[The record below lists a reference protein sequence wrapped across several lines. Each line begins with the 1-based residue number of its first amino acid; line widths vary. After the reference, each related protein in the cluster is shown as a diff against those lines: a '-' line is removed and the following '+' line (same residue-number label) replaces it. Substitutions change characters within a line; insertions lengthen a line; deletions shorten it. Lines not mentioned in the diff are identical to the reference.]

1 MIGNQTRGVI
11 MLQKMCIERALERLP
26 MVDQKIR
33 TLASGFAQWGVIVE
47 EIQSLGWPWVIV
59 PIRYSEDAAKMLYLW
74 NISQKKKNGG
84 TGSWAIFP
92 AGDKFILLHPMSW
105 SSDYAIIEAGTEF
118 GRFLS
123 SLPADALT
131 PKGFLEAQRKLKA
144 QAARGVVGIGEI
156 QLQAI

>member
-1 MIGNQTRGVI
+1 

-26 MVDQKIR
+26 IVDRKIR
-33 TLASGFAQWGVIVE
+33 TLASGFAQWGVTVE

-74 NISQKKKNGG
+74 NISQKNGG
-84 TGSWAIFP
+84 TGFWAIFP

-105 SSDYAIIEAGTEF
+105 SSDYSIIEAGVEF

-131 PKGFLEAQRKLKA
+131 PKGFLEAQRKLKR
-144 QAARGVVGIGEI
+144 QAAREVIGIGKI